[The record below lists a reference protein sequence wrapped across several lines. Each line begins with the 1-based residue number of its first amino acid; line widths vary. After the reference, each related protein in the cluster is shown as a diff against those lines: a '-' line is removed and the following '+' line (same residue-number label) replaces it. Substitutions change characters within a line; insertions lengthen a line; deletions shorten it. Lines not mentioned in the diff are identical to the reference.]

1 MAYYLPT
8 TVTPVRSTSPSTNT
22 RILQAQFGDGYT
34 QRAGDGI
41 NTVIQKWDVQW
52 VNLDSTDSDELIDFF
67 EARGG
72 YESFRWIP
80 PGSSLYQKFICKQ
93 WSETHP
99 GNSKKNLNA
108 SFDEVF
114 DLD

>member
-8 TVTPVRSTSPSTNT
+8 TVDPIRATKPVTNT
-22 RILQAQFGDGYT
+22 RILQAPFGDGYT

-41 NTVIQKWDVQW
+41 NTIIQRWTVEW
-52 VNLDSTDSDELIDFF
+52 NCLDSTSSDELIDFF

-72 YESFRWIP
+72 YESFLWTP
-80 PGSSLYQKFICKQ
+80 PGDSREKKFVCKQ
-93 WSETHP
+93 WTETHP
-99 GNSKKNLNA
+99 GNSKKGLTA
-108 SFDEVF
+108 SLEQVF